1 MSDAAQP
8 EPGQGAG
15 PGTLVGGRFRIEKKL
30 AAGGMGVVYRAVQE
44 PLGRPVALKVLRKP
58 QDSRM
63 DETYSQ
69 RFLLEAA
76 VVANLNHPNT
86 VVVHDYG
93 NDGGLLYFAMEYV
106 DGLTLSEHVKEHGPL
121 SPEQGVHVAKQIA
134 GSLLDAHSDGLV
146 HRDLKPGNV
155 MLLTRG
161 GDPLFVKV
169 LDFGL
174 VKLAGGTEEQ
184 KKKLTQSGILMGSPR
199 YMAPEQVRGID
210 VDARTDI
217 YSFGALMCFV
227 LTGKPPFAA
236 GSQFE
241 AMRAHVHTPP
251 PSLRDLAPDIQASLG
266 LESLVAQC
274 LAKDPAAR
282 FQSMSG
288 VLTAL
293 EQLTSE
299 ARTSVPNPRPT
310 VIQGGTQNS
319 GVQGVQADPPEHT
332 NSSITSFLTSA
343 IVSPGKSKAKWV
355 TRVTLM
361 GLVVAVGVSLA
372 ILIPTGDEPTATT
385 LPPLEAVPETA
396 TLTDPAV
403 PSVPAV
409 AVPAPVRIRVAPA
422 TADVTRDGVLL
433 GNGDVSLDVPPGER
447 WELTLEA
454 VGFVSRTITVTS
466 QSQPLSIALEE
477 VVEDE
482 VAEPENTVQRPRV
495 TMTHAARP
503 DMEQPTMSETLSPI
517 RDPWD
522 K

>member
-1 MSDAAQP
+1 MSDAVQP
-8 EPGQGAG
+8 EASQGTG

-106 DGLTLSEHVKEHGPL
+106 DGLTLSEHVKKNGPIT
-121 SPEQGVHVAKQIA
+121 PEEGVHVAKQIA
-134 GSLLDAHSDGLV
+134 SSLIDAHGDGLV

-155 MLLTRG
+155 MLLKRG

-174 VKLAGGTEEQ
+174 VKLAGGTDEQ

-199 YMAPEQVRGID
+199 YMAPEQVRGTD

-217 YSFGALMCFV
+217 YSFGALLCFI
-227 LTGKPPFAA
+227 LTGKPPFSA

-241 AMRAHVHTPP
+241 AMRAHVHTPAP
-251 PSLRDLAPDIQASLG
+251 TLKDLAPDIQASLG
-266 LESLVAQC
+266 LESVVAQC
-274 LAKDPAAR
+274 LAKDPAGR
-282 FQSMSG
+282 FQSMEE
-288 VLTAL
+288 VFAAL
-293 EQLTSE
+293 DMLNSE
-299 ARTSVPNPRPT
+299 ARVSAPNPRPT
-310 VIQGGTQNS
+310 MMQGGVEPS
-319 GVQGVQADPPEHT
+319 GAELSAPLEHT
-332 NSSITSFLTSA
+332 NSSVTSFLTQA
-343 IVSPGKSKAKWV
+343 IVAPGKSKAKWV
-355 TRVTLM
+355 TRITLM
-361 GLVVAVGVSLA
+361 ALVVAVGVSLA
-372 ILIPTGDEPTATT
+372 ILIPKGEEPTATT
-385 LPPLEAVPETA
+385 LPPLANTPETPPIA
-396 TLTDPAV
+396 EPPEV
-403 PSVPAV
+403 IPPV
-409 AVPAPVRIRVAPA
+409 APVTEPVSIQVTPSS
-422 TADVTRDGVLL
+422 ADITRDGVLL
-433 GNGDVSLDVPPGER
+433 GNGSIELDIPSGER

-454 VGFVSRTITVTS
+454 DGYEPRTITVTS
-466 QSQPLSIALEE
+466 QSQPLSLTLEE

-482 VAEPENTVQRPRV
+482 PEARPERERTPRPRD
-495 TMTHAARP
+495 TSMTRMRP
-503 DMEQPTMSETLSPI
+503 DMEQSSQMTLSPI

-522 K
+522 

>member
-1 MSDAAQP
+1 MSDAVQP
-8 EPGQGAG
+8 EASQGTG

-106 DGLTLSEHVKEHGPL
+106 DGLTLSEHVKKNGPIT
-121 SPEQGVHVAKQIA
+121 PEEGVHVAKQIA
-134 GSLLDAHSDGLV
+134 SSLVDAHGDGLV

-155 MLLTRG
+155 MLLKRG

-174 VKLAGGTEEQ
+174 VKLAGGTDEQ

-199 YMAPEQVRGID
+199 YMAPEQVRGTD

-217 YSFGALMCFV
+217 YSFGALLCFI
-227 LTGKPPFAA
+227 LTGKPPFSA

-251 PSLRDLAPDIQASLG
+251 PTLKDLAPDIQASLG
-266 LESLVAQC
+266 LESVVAQC
-274 LAKDPAAR
+274 LAKDPAER
-282 FQSMSG
+282 FQSMDD
-288 VLTAL
+288 VFAAL
-293 EQLTSE
+293 DMLNSE
-299 ARTSVPNPRPT
+299 ARVSAPNPRST
-310 VIQGGTQNS
+310 MLQGGVEPSAPELS
-319 GVQGVQADPPEHT
+319 GPLEHT
-332 NSSITSFLTSA
+332 NSSVTSFLTQA

-355 TRVTLM
+355 TRVMLM
-361 GLVVAVGVSLA
+361 ALVVAVGVSLA
-372 ILIPTGDEPTATT
+372 ILIPKGDEPTATT
-385 LPPLEAVPETA
+385 LPPLANVPETPPVV
-396 TLTDPAV
+396 DPAPEV
-403 PSVPAV
+403 TPTPDPVV
-409 AVPAPVRIRVAPA
+409 EPVRLQVAPA
-422 TADVTRDGVLL
+422 RADITRDGVLL
-433 GNGDVSLDVPPGER
+433 GNGRIELDIPPGER

-454 VGFVSRTITVTS
+454 GGYEARTITVTS
-466 QSQPLSIALEE
+466 ESQPLNITLEE
-477 VVEDE
+477 LAEDE
-482 VAEPENTVQRPRV
+482 PEAPRDRNPRPRGDNSMMR
-495 TMTHAARP
+495 TRP
-503 DMEQPTMSETLSPI
+503 EAEQTTQMTLSPI

-522 K
+522 